1 MDKETSMGIMSRTLL
16 ALRIKSNAALDR
28 AEDPVETLNYAETQ
42 QRNLIQVVGR
52 GLIDVASAR
61 QQLIRQADRLRAQ
74 IPLLE
79 ERARLALE
87 ADRED
92 LARIALERKQVAIGE
107 LAELGRQVEELE
119 AEERKL
125 TTAHQQLSSR
135 VEEFRVRRVS
145 TIAQHAAAESRVKV
159 NEAITGVSGELAEL
173 SMAVGRAEERTERLQ
188 ARATAI
194 DVLIAS
200 GSISEPIG
208 GVDRVERELQAIS
221 TSRAVETEL
230 LALKAGL
237 EGDD

>member
-1 MDKETSMGIMSRTLL
+1 MGIMTRTLL

-28 AEDPVETLNYAETQ
+28 MQDPAETLNYAETQ
-42 QRNLIQVVGR
+42 QRDLIQVVGR
-52 GLIDVASAR
+52 GLVDVAAAR

-74 IPLLE
+74 IPVLE
-79 ERARLALE
+79 ERARLALD

-92 LARIALERKQVAIGE
+92 LARAALERKQVALGE
-107 LAELGRQVEELE
+107 LAELGRQVEDLE

-125 TTAHQQLSSR
+125 TMAHQQLSNR
-135 VEEFRVRRVS
+135 VEEFRIRRVS

-194 DVLIAS
+194 DALIAS
-200 GSISEPIG
+200 GSLAEPIG
-208 GVDRVERELQAIS
+208 GVDRIERELQAIS
-221 TSRAVETEL
+221 TSRAVEAEL
-230 LALKAGL
+230 LALKAGS
-237 EGDD
+237 EEED